1 MLYNCCIYGGKR
13 GSIMLALFL
22 TYLDDENDKRLF
34 EEMFYSYRKQMLS
47 FSISILKNKDDAEDA
62 VHNVFLRIAQKNW
75 DTVRSIENSTDLRNY
90 LLKATKN
97 SSLNIIK
104 LNKRES
110 VSLNDSSEYSYNT
123 ISEMSDDE
131 FIEMICA
138 KIEYD
143 NIVKAIYAMN
153 EKYRDVLYFHFITG
167 MTISKT
173 AKLLNQTTSTT
184 KKQLVRGKK
193 MLLNLLGIKGDGNNG
208 NEQR

>member
-1 MLYNCCIYGGKR
+1 MLYNCCIYGSKR

-22 TYLDDENDKRLF
+22 TYLDDENDKILF

-62 VHNVFLRIAQKNW
+62 VHNVFLHIAQKNW

-104 LNKRES
+104 LNKRGS

-123 ISEMSDDE
+123 ISEMSDDD
-131 FIEMICA
+131 F
-138 KIEYD
+138 
-143 NIVKAIYAMN
+143 
-153 EKYRDVLYFHFITG
+153 
-167 MTISKT
+167 
-173 AKLLNQTTSTT
+173 
-184 KKQLVRGKK
+184 
-193 MLLNLLGIKGDGNNG
+193 
-208 NEQR
+208 